1 MKSDSFVNAL
11 LRSIPNTFLM
21 IHRINPDIDIIKDLL
36 QAVIK
41 EQPASVFAKSL
52 LQQYCERG
60 GLSKK
65 QLEGL
70 HSKASK
76 IKSIPVGK
84 LATLEAIILKKPNRY
99 KSDKPTVVVA
109 KETETADIIKNDIA
123 AILRVSPAH
132 KRVLFFKLKLENNE
146 PISALEQAEI
156 GRFKSILVK

>member
-1 MKSDSFVNAL
+1 
-11 LRSIPNTFLM
+11 M
-21 IHRINPDIDIIKDLL
+21 IHRINPEIDIIKDLL

-99 KSDKPTVVVA
+99 KFDKPAIVHE
-109 KETETADIIKNDIA
+109 KETNDTIENDIA
-123 AILRVSPAH
+123 AILKVSPGH
-132 KRVLFFKLKLENNE
+132 KRVLYFKLKLENNE
-146 PISALEQAEI
+146 PVSALEQVEI